1 MDREELL
8 KKAAEEVIRDKET
21 AIEFLKSAGIMDKDG
36 NLAEPYRPDN
46 QPEHG
51 YIETVYHC
59 GKKHRWEVGDKLSI
73 YIFHTDEEG
82 KIPLGEITNVEYDE
96 EEEDWVY
103 TFDDDNTYTE
113 WRLLEDEAYK
123 SK

>member
-8 KKAAEEVIRDKET
+8 KKAAKEVIRDKET

-36 NLAEPYRPDN
+36 NLTEPY
-46 QPEHG
+46 G
-51 YIETVYHC
+51 CIERVYCC
-59 GKKHRWEVGDKLSI
+59 GKKHRWEVGDKLFI

-82 KIPLGEITNVEYDE
+82 EIPLGEITNVEYDE
-96 EEEDWVY
+96 EEEDWIY
-103 TFDDDNTYTE
+103 TFDKENKYTE
-113 WRLLEDEAYK
+113 KELLEDEAYK